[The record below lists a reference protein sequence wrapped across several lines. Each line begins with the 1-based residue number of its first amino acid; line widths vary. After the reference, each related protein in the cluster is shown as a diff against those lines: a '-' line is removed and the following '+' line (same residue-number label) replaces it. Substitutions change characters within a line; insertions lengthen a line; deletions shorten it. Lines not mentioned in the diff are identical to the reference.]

1 MNPFNALNAVKPFTG
16 SAPDQYY
23 AVTSGLT
30 AGGYRRTTM
39 RMVGGYILTLGLP
52 PLLAAANPAA
62 SSIPGGRAVLAI
74 SPLACTALAAVWLR
88 DRWPTR
94 GQSITVVVLGTLL
107 LAAGCIAAINPF
119 SGLLVGTSFAFVI
132 GYVSL
137 FHGPPV
143 QLFVIVAAA
152 VTTGWLAVQIA
163 MIDSV
168 AAAVAVTT
176 PVVLIDAAVLFAGRT
191 IADMTA
197 SVEARTDVHPL
208 TGLLPRQAFDE
219 VAGNLIGARNRGD
232 DRYLVIVMLT
242 VDSYA
247 ALLSVKGRRGADEA
261 LIAVGLALR
270 DTVRRDAVIGHVGEA
285 EFLVADVFTAAD
297 PAPLAERI
305 RGAIAAT
312 PVGITAS
319 IGVVCTPLPPL
330 ANRPPEDVLDEFI
343 ALATTAMHRARR
355 HGGNTADYVIEPA

>member
-1 MNPFNALNAVKPFTG
+1 MNPFNAASAVKPFTG

-119 SGLLVGTSFAFVI
+119 SGLLVATSFAFVI

-242 VDSYA
+242 VDGYA

-270 DTVRRDAVIGHVGEA
+270 DT
-285 EFLVADVFTAAD
+285 
-297 PAPLAERI
+297 
-305 RGAIAAT
+305 
-312 PVGITAS
+312 
-319 IGVVCTPLPPL
+319 
-330 ANRPPEDVLDEFI
+330 
-343 ALATTAMHRARR
+343 
-355 HGGNTADYVIEPA
+355 